1 MQGRG
6 KRDSSDRR
14 PAALTI
20 RKVQR
25 VVVPNLIFRTGTAI
39 KIGQV
44 RAAAKGDVLAIV
56 DYVAI
61 GQRIRRGTSPQVR
74 TLFEQADSEAR
85 FSQRDGGGQP
95 RQSAAD
101 YQNALRGHPFST
113 GLSSLP

>member
-1 MQGRG
+1 MQRRG
-6 KRDSSDRR
+6 KRDSFNLR
-14 PAALTI
+14 PAALCI

-25 VVVPNLIFRTGTAI
+25 VVNLDLVFRACASV
-39 KIGQV
+39 KIRQICTTPES
-44 RAAAKGDVLAIV
+44 DVLAIV
-56 DYVAI
+56 DFVAVR
-61 GQRIRRGTSPQVR
+61 QRIRRCTPSQVR

-85 FSQRDGGGQP
+85 FSQRDGGGQA